1 MILVGGAQLE
11 EVSIFPM
18 SEVPGLTI
26 KPPAKEEL
34 DGWANNG
41 LKQSSLTMQAHGSIE
56 L

>member
-34 DGWANNG
+34 DGCANNTAEAE
-41 LKQSSLTMQAHGSIE
+41 QFLTMKQ
-56 L
+56 